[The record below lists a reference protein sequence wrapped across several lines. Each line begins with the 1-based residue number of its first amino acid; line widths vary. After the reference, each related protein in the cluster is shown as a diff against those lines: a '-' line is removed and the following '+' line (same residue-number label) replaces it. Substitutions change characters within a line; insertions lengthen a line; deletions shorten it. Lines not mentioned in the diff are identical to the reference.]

1 MSGAPWLKW
10 EFFLLR
16 RANGKEK
23 DKYWDQKMTLPSSR
37 ADNPGSTFLFSEVSY
52 NLPKSCQVCIPRPEE
67 KPVAL
72 DRAID
77 DTGRCYIQQRLCD
90 LCLLGMMT
98 GHLVKGDPK
107 LEKLLS
113 QAKLFLAYSFVA
125 TPTLYLRDVSSEIEG
140 GFSFFS
146 VAVSTSSSF
155 DRHRWNDELN
165 FYFLG
170 SVQRK

>member
-1 MSGAPWLKW
+1 MYTGLCKRGEKKKSGKYEWSSLV
-10 EFFLLR
+10 EMGVFLLG

-77 DTGRCYIQQRLCD
+77 DTGDATTTETLRSLPAWHDDRAFSQRRSEMRKIALA
-90 LCLLGMMT
+90 
-98 GHLVKGDPK
+98 
-107 LEKLLS
+107 S
-113 QAKLFLAYSFVA
+113 QAFSCI
-125 TPTLYLRDVSSEIEG
+125 LYLRDVSSEIEG

-146 VAVSTSSSF
+146 VAV
-155 DRHRWNDELN
+155 NL
-165 FYFLG
+165 
-170 SVQRK
+170 